1 MDSTISISF
10 GYSKS
15 RYSKGSYEVYA
26 RLPVLK
32 RAKLKLNESGGHFN
46 PPSLIDSTSF
56 YLIDGCVIES
66 EPRIT
71 YFNGCNG
78 KRFHHDEPSKL
89 TVIAERTNRA
99 RMNNLLRK
107 LGLPDSN

>member
-1 MDSTISISF
+1 MKVISVSY

-15 RYSKGSYEVYA
+15 RYSKGSYKVYT
-26 RLPVLK
+26 RLPVLM
-32 RAKLKLNESGGHFN
+32 RAKSKLNQSRGHFN
-46 PPSLIDSTSF
+46 TPSLIESTSF

-71 YFNGCNG
+71 YYKGRDG

-89 TVIAERTNRA
+89 TIITERTNRV